1 MIPNQEQP
9 ILLIS
14 CYELGHQPAGI
25 SMPKAFLKRAGYEVE
40 SMDVS
45 VEGFDP
51 DKVKKATL
59 VGISVPMHTA
69 LRLGVKVA
77 ETIRKVNPD
86 CIICFYGLYAWLNS
100 EYLLETVA
108 DYCLGGEFE
117 ESLLELAGG
126 FGFVTK
132 GSASERVLKRLSFPV
147 PDRTGLPALATYA
160 RLERNGEERLAGYVE
175 ASRGCL
181 HFCAH
186 CPIPPVYNGRF
197 FTVPRQIV
205 LEDIRRL
212 VAEGAEHITFG
223 DPDFLNGPGH
233 SIRILRA
240 MHEEYPTLTFD
251 FTAKVEHILKHRS
264 LFPEFANLGCL
275 FVISA
280 VESLSEKV
288 LLNLDKG
295 HSRNDVHE
303 ALEIT
308 RGSGI
313 ALRPSLVAFTPWT
326 TLEDYLEM
334 LKFVEEENLIDHI
347 DPVQYTIRLLV
358 PPGSALLSR
367 SDISTWLGPLVQ
379 ATFTYSWSHPDPRM
393 DELQRRAAAVVEQA
407 ALKREDH
414 AVTFWRVLDLAYE
427 AAGRSQAKPELT
439 VPALVPRRRPPRLT
453 EAWFC

>member
-1 MIPNQEQP
+1 
-9 ILLIS
+9 
-14 CYELGHQPAGI
+14 
-25 SMPKAFLKRAGYEVE
+25 
-40 SMDVS
+40 
-45 VEGFDP
+45 
-51 DKVKKATL
+51 
-59 VGISVPMHTA
+59 
-69 LRLGVKVA
+69 
-77 ETIRKVNPD
+77 
-86 CIICFYGLYAWLNS
+86 
-100 EYLLETVA
+100 
-108 DYCLGGEFE
+108 
-117 ESLLELAGG
+117 
-126 FGFVTK
+126 
-132 GSASERVLKRLSFPV
+132 
-147 PDRTGLPALATYA
+147 
-160 RLERNGEERLAGYVE
+160 
-175 ASRGCL
+175 L

-205 LEDIRRL
+205 LDDIRRL

-264 LFPEFANLGCL
+264 LFPEFARLGCL
-275 FVISA
+275 FVVSA
-280 VESLSEKV
+280 VESLSDEV
-288 LLNLDKG
+288 LLNLEKG
-295 HSRNDVHE
+295 HSRSDVYE

-326 TLEDYLEM
+326 SVEDYLEM
-334 LKFVEEENLIDHI
+334 LKFVEEENLIYHI

-367 SDISTWLGPLVQ
+367 PDISTWLGPLVQ
-379 ATFTYSWSHPDPRM
+379 ETFTYSWSHPDPRM

-407 ALKREDH
+407 ALKTEDP

-427 AAGRSQAKPELT
+427 AAGRCAQAKPELT
-439 VPALVPRRRPPRLT
+439 VAAPAPRRRPPRLT